1 MNISIILLAQHF
13 NVTVQCLDRIKQ
25 YTSMSYELIVVSDNE
40 SAEVSNFLAYEY
52 GVHVIHSR
60 SKGVAA
66 SFNLGARSAS
76 GDRLVFIRDQIMV
89 NEGWLE
95 QLSGCLDHHP
105 NAAIVGPRMNDVS
118 GGQRIPI
125 VYQNME
131 QLYQSASMLAIG
143 KSMSWTRVPRLV
155 SLLMMIPRH
164 YFEQMGSFDERFEV
178 ESYEDDDLCYRALS
192 MNLDIYIAEGCVV
205 FRKEPPS
212 VNPNDPDWYNNRL
225 ILNRAMAISKW
236 GFDLTSSLH
245 CSTRKVTVSLC
256 MIVKNEEQTL
266 GRCLSSVRELVDEII
281 IVDTGSSDGTKELAA
296 SYGARVYDFEWVNDF
311 SKARNYAFSLA
322 TQEYLLWLDADDYLQ
337 SEDAEALGSVISG
350 LPWDIDAVSMHYYL
364 DRDKDG
370 SVTSSLRRNRLVRR
384 SCGFRWIGIVHE
396 YLEVEGK
403 VLYAELGITHDR
415 KHTQSSRNLLIYEGM
430 IEAQASFTPRDLFYY
445 ANELYDHGQWQR
457 AIEQYDTFIAMP
469 DGWMEDKLLASR
481 RAADALAQLSR
492 FQEAKLKVLQAFA
505 LSPPRAEACCQLGSY
520 ELVEQRFENAV
531 FWYKLATE
539 VPKPTE
545 PNARIDNSAWTW
557 LPHLQLCVCYDRL
570 GQHEEANYHNEL
582 ARGYVP
588 KHPSVIANRDY
599 LKQYV
604 TLYT

>member
-1 MNISIILLAQHF
+1 
-13 NVTVQCLDRIKQ
+13 
-25 YTSMSYELIVVSDNE
+25 
-40 SAEVSNFLAYEY
+40 
-52 GVHVIHSR
+52 
-60 SKGVAA
+60 
-66 SFNLGARSAS
+66 
-76 GDRLVFIRDQIMV
+76 
-89 NEGWLE
+89 
-95 QLSGCLDHHP
+95 
-105 NAAIVGPRMNDVS
+105 
-118 GGQRIPI
+118 
-125 VYQNME
+125 
-131 QLYQSASMLAIG
+131 
-143 KSMSWTRVPRLV
+143 
-155 SLLMMIPRH
+155 
-164 YFEQMGSFDERFEV
+164 
-178 ESYEDDDLCYRALS
+178 
-192 MNLDIYIAEGCVV
+192 
-205 FRKEPPS
+205 
-212 VNPNDPDWYNNRL
+212 
-225 ILNRAMAISKW
+225 
-236 GFDLTSSLH
+236 
-245 CSTRKVTVSLC
+245 
-256 MIVKNEEQTL
+256 
-266 GRCLSSVRELVDEII
+266 VRELVDEII

-311 SKARNYAFSLA
+311 AKARNYAFSLA

-337 SEDAEALGSVISG
+337 TEDAEALGSIVSG
-350 LPWDIDAVSMHYYL
+350 LAWDIDAVSIHYYL
-364 DRDKDG
+364 ERDKDG

-445 ANELYDHGQWQR
+445 ANELYDHGLWQR

-469 DGWMEDKLLASR
+469 DGWVEDKLLASR

-505 LSPPRAEACCQLGSY
+505 LTPPRAEACCQLGAY
-520 ELVEQRFENAV
+520 ELIEQRFENAI

-545 PNARIDNSAWTW
+545 PNTRIDNSAWTW
-557 LPHLQLCVCYDRL
+557 LPKLQLCVCYDRL

-582 ARGYVP
+582 AGSYVP
-588 KHPSVIANRDY
+588 KHPSVMANRDY